1 MTEVSSTGDLTQTEA
16 ALAACR
22 GLLERAAFRLRERCL
37 GPSGKIDAAK
47 LDGEQL
53 VSFDLALSFAEL
65 TAGEFAVRH
74 AHAARKSAEG
84 SASGAGSL
92 ERRFACLFSAE
103 ALNAIRGRVASR
115 AADYGLTAKEV
126 AQGLEGDAARAL
138 AGEALA
144 AKFAEALG
152 GTVLE
157 SGSTGAYLLDEQ
169 HEMMRS
175 TFRKFASTVVAPRAE
190 EVHRHDQLIPDAILK
205 PLAELGGFGLSIPE
219 RYGGLQPDDRDDNL
233 GMIVVTEELS
243 RASLGAAGSLITRPE
258 ILAKALLKGGTEEQ
272 KQKWLPRL
280 ASGEILNAIAVTE
293 PDYGSDVASVKL
305 RATRTQGGWLLDGAK
320 TWMTFGGKAHVMLVL
335 ARTNP
340 DASLG
345 HRGLS
350 LFLAEKPSFDGH
362 DFEHVQPGGGKVSG
376 RAIATIGYRG
386 MHSYETFFESYFVP
400 DENLLGGSDGEGK
413 GFYFTMAGFS
423 GGRMQTAARAIG
435 LMSAALE
442 RALVYS
448 RERKVFGK
456 PIGDYQLTRVKLAR
470 MATSVAVC
478 RQFTYGVGR
487 LLDQGKGEMEA
498 SLVKLYAC
506 RAALQLCS
514 DALQIHGGMGYA
526 EETPVSRYFVDSRV
540 LSIFEGA
547 EETLALKVVARA
559 LVERAEGAPGHAT
572 EGRSS

>member
-1 MTEVSSTGDLTQTEA
+1 MADLNGAAGDRTQAEA
-16 ALAACR
+16 ALGACR
-22 GLLERAAFRLRERCL
+22 TLLERAALLLRERCL
-37 GPSGKIDAAK
+37 VGGKIDAAK
-47 LDGEQL
+47 LDAEQL
-53 VSFDLALSFAEL
+53 VGFDLAFSFAEL
-65 TAGEFAVRH
+65 TAGEFA
-74 AHAARKSAEG
+74 ARYARRAAEG
-84 SASGAGSL
+84 SGADAGKL
-92 ERRFACLFSAE
+92 ESRFARLFAAE
-103 ALNAIRGRVASR
+103 SLNGIRARIAGR
-115 AADYGLTAKEV
+115 AADYGVGAKDL
-126 AQGLEGDAARAL
+126 AAGLD
-138 AGEALA
+138 GEA
-144 AKFAEALG
+144 AKALTAEALRAAYAESVG
-152 GTVLE
+152 AAVLE

-169 HEMMRS
+169 HEMMRA
-175 TFRKFASTVVAPRAE
+175 TFRKFASTVVAPLAE
-190 EVHRHDQLIPDAILK
+190 EIHRHDRLIPETILK
-205 PLAELGGFGLSIPE
+205 PLAELGGFALSIPE

-243 RASLGAAGSLITRPE
+243 RGSLGAAGSLITRPE

-272 KQKWLPRL
+272 KQRWLPRL

-293 PDYGSDVASVKL
+293 PDYGSDVANIKL
-305 RATRTQGGWLLDGAK
+305 RATRTEGGWLLDGGK

-362 DFEHVQPGGGKVSG
+362 DFEHTQRGGGKVSG

-386 MHSYETFFESYFVP
+386 MHSYETFFENYFVP
-400 DENLLGGSDGEGK
+400 DANLLGGPAGEGK

-435 LMSAALE
+435 LMSAALDK
-442 RALVYS
+442 ALAYA

-456 PIGDYQLTRVKLAR
+456 PIGDYPLTRVKIAR
-470 MATSVAVC
+470 MATSLAVC

-487 LLDQGKGEMEA
+487 LLDEGKGEMEA

-514 DALQIHGGMGYA
+514 EALQIHGGMGYA

-559 LVERAEGAPGHAT
+559 LVDRADHAEKT
-572 EGRSS
+572 R

>member
-1 MTEVSSTGDLTQTEA
+1 MDAVQTGQAEA

-22 GLLERAAFRLRERCL
+22 GLLELAAWRLRERCL
-37 GPSGKIDAAK
+37 PARDAAKIDAAK
-47 LDGEQL
+47 LDAEQL
-53 VSFDLALSFAEL
+53 VSFDLAIGFAEL
-65 TAGEFAVRH
+65 TAAEFAVRH
-74 AHAARKSAEG
+74 ARKAAGGSGVEPGQIEG
-84 SASGAGSL
+84 
-92 ERRFACLFSAE
+92 RFARLFAAE
-103 ALNAIRGRVASR
+103 ALSSIRARVGAR
-115 AADYGLTAKEV
+115 PADYGLTAKDLG
-126 AQGLEGDAARAL
+126 AGLEGDAAREL
-138 AGEALA
+138 AAEGLSARFGEALGA
-144 AKFAEALG
+144 
-152 GTVLE
+152 TVLE

-175 TFRKFASTVVAPRAE
+175 TFRKFASAVVAPLAE
-190 EVHRHDQLIPDAILK
+190 EIHRHDLLIPDAILK

-258 ILAKALLKGGTEEQ
+258 ILAKALLKGGTEAQ

-280 ASGEILNAIAVTE
+280 AAGEILNAIAVTE
-293 PDYGSDVASVKL
+293 PDYGSDVASVRL
-305 RATRTQGGWLLDGAK
+305 RATRTAGGWRLDGAK

-340 DASLG
+340 DVSLG

-350 LFLAEKPSFDGH
+350 LFIAEKPSFDGH

-400 DENLLGGSDGEGK
+400 DDNLLGGPDGEGK

-442 RALVYS
+442 RALVYA
-448 RERKVFGK
+448 RERKVFGR
-456 PIGDYQLTRVKLAR
+456 PIGDYQLTKVKLAR

-487 LLDQGKGEMEA
+487 MLDEGKGEMEA

-506 RAALQLCS
+506 RAAREVCS
-514 DALQIHGGMGYA
+514 EALQIHGGMGYA

-559 LVERAEGAPGHAT
+559 LADRAEKP
-572 EGRSS
+572 R

>member
-1 MTEVSSTGDLTQTEA
+1 MADGNSAAGDLTQAEA
-16 ALAACR
+16 ALSGCR
-22 GLLERAAFRLRERCL
+22 TLLERAAWRLRERCVV
-37 GPSGKIDAAK
+37 GGKVDAAK

-65 TAGEFAVRH
+65 TAGEFAVRY
-74 AHAARKSAEG
+74 ARRAGEG
-84 SASGAGSL
+84 SGADAGKL
-92 ERRFACLFSAE
+92 EGRFARLFSAE
-103 ALNAIRGRVASR
+103 SLSSIRARLGARP
-115 AADYGLTAKEV
+115 ADYGLTAKDLS
-126 AQGLEGDAARAL
+126 AGLEGDAARGLLSEGLSAR
-138 AGEALA
+138 
-144 AKFAEALG
+144 FIEALG
-152 GTVLE
+152 STVLE

-169 HEMMRS
+169 HEMMRA
-175 TFRKFASTVVAPRAE
+175 TFRKFASTVVAPLAE
-190 EVHRHDQLIPDAILK
+190 EIHRHDLLIPDAILR

-219 RYGGLQPDDRDDNL
+219 RYGGLQPDDHDDNL

-243 RASLGAAGSLITRPE
+243 RGSLGAAGSLITRPE

-280 ASGEILNAIAVTE
+280 AAGEILNAIAVTE

-305 RATRTQGGWLLDGAK
+305 RATRAEGGGWRLDGAK

-335 ARTNP
+335 ARTSP

-362 DFEHVQPGGGKVSG
+362 DFEHTQPGGGKVSG

-386 MHSYETFFESYFVP
+386 MHSYETFFEGYLVP
-400 DENLLGGSDGEGK
+400 DENLLGGPDGEGK

-442 RALVYS
+442 RALVYA

-456 PIGDYQLTRVKLAR
+456 PIGDYPLTRVKLAR

-487 LLDQGKGEMEA
+487 LLDEGKGEMEA

-506 RAALQLCS
+506 RAALQVCS
-514 DALQIHGGMGYA
+514 EALQIHGGMGYA

-547 EETLALKVVARA
+547 EETLALKVVTRA
-559 LVERAEGAPGHAT
+559 LVDRAQKPE
-572 EGRSS
+572 